1 MSFRSKPSR
10 LACLGGVEGDR
21 PMSIRV
27 GIGGWTY
34 EPWRG
39 TFYPPGHPQ
48 KRELDYAGRQLTG
61 NEINGTYYGSQ
72 KPETFANWA
81 DRCPTASG
89 SESRRRALRP
99 PGRVRPR
106 QPPPPR

>member
-21 PMSIRV
+21 PMSISV

-61 NEINGTYYGSQ
+61 IEINGAYYGSQ

-81 DRCPTASG
+81 ASVPDG
-89 SESRRRALRP
+89 FRRSEEHTSELQSLMRISYA
-99 PGRVRPR
+99 VF
-106 QPPPPR
+106 